1 MGFISL
7 REDIEERHNEYWH
20 KVKDQAN
27 YEHHLRYQTTSE
39 QKIIYDQPPCHNNL
53 QILNALARQRSQR
66 FPRKLKDRI
75 PTEQIMQIIKLRP
88 RM

>member
-1 MGFISL
+1 MGLVSL
-7 REDIEERHNEYWH
+7 IEDIQEHHDEHWH
-20 KVKDQAN
+20 KITKKDQAN
-27 YEHHLRYQTTSE
+27 YQMTPR
-39 QKIIYDQPPCHNNL
+39 QKIIKEYDQQLRHNPEI
-53 QILNALARQRSQR
+53 ILKKALSRYRSQR